1 MKIFLVAVVLSF
13 TLLRPVFAQDELT
26 LAVLPFLPA
35 KDILQKFTP
44 LADYLGTQM
53 GMKVS
58 VKVGGNFQEHIDYIG
73 QDKVD
78 IAYMGPSPYVD
89 MVKQYGKK
97 PLLARLEVNGQA
109 EFCSYIFTRK
119 DSTIK
124 TLADLQG
131 KSFAY
136 GSRKSTMSFVLPHY
150 MLMQAGIVADNHEE
164 HAFLKTHSNVA
175 LGVLAGDFSAGA
187 IKPSVFD
194 EFEARGLRVIAET
207 DRVSEHLFVTRS
219 DLPDEKVQ
227 KLRSI
232 FLSISDSAEGMNGLR
247 SINHQATGMV
257 SVQDSDYDNLRV
269 LMYNLESL
277 HKH

>member
-1 MKIFLVAVVLSF
+1 MKKSLVAVVLS
-13 TLLRPVFAQDELT
+13 LALSHPVYAQGELT
-26 LAVLPFLPA
+26 LSVLPFLPA

-44 LADYLGTQM
+44 LADYLGAQM

-58 VKVGGNFQEHIDYIG
+58 VKVGGSFQEHINYTG

-78 IAYMGPSPYVD
+78 IAYMGPSPYVE
-89 MVKQYGKK
+89 MVNKYGKK

-109 EFCSYIFTRK
+109 DFCSYIFTRK
-119 DSTIK
+119 DSDIK

-150 MLMQAGIVADNHEE
+150 TLMQAGIVDGNHEE

-175 LGVLAGDFSAGA
+175 LGVLAGDFVAGA

-194 EFEARGLRVIAET
+194 EFEPRGLRVIAET
-207 DRVSEHLFVTRS
+207 ERVAEHLFVTRA
-219 DLPDEKVQ
+219 DLPDEQVH

-232 FLSISDSAEGMNGLR
+232 LLSISDSAEGMKALR
-247 SINHQATGMV
+247 SINNQATGMV
-257 SVQDSDYDNLRV
+257 SVQDSDYDNLREI
-269 LMYNLESL
+269 MQKLESF